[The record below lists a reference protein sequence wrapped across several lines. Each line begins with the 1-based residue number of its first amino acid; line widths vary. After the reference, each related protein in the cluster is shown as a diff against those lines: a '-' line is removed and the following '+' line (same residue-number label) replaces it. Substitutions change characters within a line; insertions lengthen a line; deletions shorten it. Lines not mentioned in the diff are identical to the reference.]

1 VGIRGRTDL
10 ANESL
15 VAELRQR
22 HADALDVLLRQHG
35 AEIQAVAYLILRNEH
50 DAEETLADTLLT
62 AWRKIDTLRDP
73 DRLRPWLLTTATRI
87 ALRRRR
93 PFRPHVV
100 SLDAATEMPSADPS
114 PIDRLALQEAINLLP
129 TRMRAVL
136 ALHDVADLP
145 TSEIAVA
152 LGRSE
157 NTIKSQLREARARLR
172 QALLDDPMVSNDRGR
187 GSRT

>member
-1 VGIRGRTDL
+1 
-10 ANESL
+10 
-15 VAELRQR
+15 
-22 HADALDVLLRQHG
+22 
-35 AEIQAVAYLILRNEH
+35 
-50 DAEETLADTLLT
+50 
-62 AWRKIDTLRDP
+62 
-73 DRLRPWLLTTATRI
+73 
-87 ALRRRR
+87 
-93 PFRPHVV
+93 
-100 SLDAATEMPSADPS
+100 
-114 PIDRLALQEAINLLP
+114 
-129 TRMRAVL
+129 MRAVL